1 MLMEISRAVNPFR
14 RPHGPERVHIA
25 LIQKLFWEDGMAVDQ
40 IAGVMVEV
48 YPALERGAKA
58 GREVERREM
67 VWGLVNVWVSRWA
80 GRVV

>member
-1 MLMEISRAVNPFR
+1 MSVE
-14 RPHGPERVHIA
+14 
-25 LIQKLFWEDGMAVDQ
+25 Q

-48 YPALERGAKA
+48 YPMLEKGAKG

-80 GRVV
+80 GRAV

>member
-1 MLMEISRAVNPFR
+1 
-14 RPHGPERVHIA
+14 VHIA
-25 LIQKLFWEDGMAVDQ
+25 LIQKLFWEDGMSVEQ

-48 YPALERGAKA
+48 YPSLERGAKG